1 MRWLWVLLA
10 LALSLASKAQEDF
23 TLINQETCGCT
34 HISVDALGNA
44 YYQSPR
50 FIQRVNAV
58 GGGKFR
64 NSELQWGSYES
75 IDVTDPL
82 RPFIHFPSAGKIVF
96 WDNTLSVQGSPIDL
110 FEKGFD
116 QIELVCGSRGDAF
129 WMWDSRQSELVR
141 VDRAFQR
148 LTATGNLS
156 VLLGFAVLPV
166 QLIERGAYLYVRTSD
181 YRILVFDIYGTF
193 KKQLQRAEI
202 RDMQV
207 EHDRIFVFTENEVQL
222 MSASSPE
229 SASLTLP
236 MKDARYYVS
245 NGILYAVRE
254 GIRYSY
260 KFPETARN

>member
-1 MRWLWVLLA
+1 LLV
-10 LALSLASKAQEDF
+10 LALSLEATAQNDF
-23 TLINQETCGCT
+23 TFMNQETCGCT
-34 HISVDALGNA
+34 HVSIDALGNS

-50 FIQRVNAV
+50 FIQRVNVV

-82 RPFIHFPSAGKIVF
+82 RPFIHFPSAGKIDF

-129 WMWDSRQSELVR
+129 WMWDARQSELIR

-148 LTATGNLS
+148 LTSTGNLS
-156 VLLGFAVLPV
+156 VMLGFAVLPV
-166 QLIERGAYLYVRTSD
+166 QLIERGAYLYVRTAD
-181 YRILVFDIYGTF
+181 HRILVFDIYGTF
-193 KKQLQRAEI
+193 KKQLQPGEI

-207 EHDRIFVFTENEVQL
+207 EHNRMFVFTEMEVHL
-222 MSASSPE
+222 MNATSPE
-229 SASLTLP
+229 SATLTLP

-245 NGILYAVRE
+245 KGVLYAVRE
-254 GIRYSY
+254 GILYSY